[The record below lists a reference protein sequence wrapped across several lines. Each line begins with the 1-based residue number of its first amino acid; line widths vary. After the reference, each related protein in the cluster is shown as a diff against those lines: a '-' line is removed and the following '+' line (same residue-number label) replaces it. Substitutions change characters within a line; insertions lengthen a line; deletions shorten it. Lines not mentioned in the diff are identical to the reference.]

1 MTTKI
6 VSNYSAIILKEMFK
20 KAKSSLMKHEKVRQR
35 ENALSLGDVGTSR
48 YWKTKSDMEYYFSET
63 IGIYRE
69 MFELDCVVNWSD
81 KLHQDRYSFVLKDDD
96 VLKRYKEFVFN
107 NRLKKESAQG

>member
-1 MTTKI
+1 MKNKI
-6 VSNYSAIILKEMFK
+6 ISAYSVVILKEMFK
-20 KAKSSLMKHEKVRQR
+20 KAKASILKQEKARMR
-35 ENALSLGDVGTSR
+35 EAGKTLGDVGTSH
-48 YWKTKSDMEYYFSET
+48 YWKNKADIEFYFSET
-63 IGIYRE
+63 MAIYRE